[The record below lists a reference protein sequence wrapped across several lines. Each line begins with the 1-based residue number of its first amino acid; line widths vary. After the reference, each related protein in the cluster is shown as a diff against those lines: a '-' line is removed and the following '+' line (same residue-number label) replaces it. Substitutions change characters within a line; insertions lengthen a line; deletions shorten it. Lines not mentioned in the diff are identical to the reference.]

1 MKLFHPEQGSY
12 TVSIGQLINLRL
24 IVFQEVQSQVHVCHR
39 YVQPLPLAPK
49 GADPAGGTICIN
61 SGLRNILYIPPIS
74 PRDDKGV
81 K

>member
-1 MKLFHPEQGSY
+1 M
-12 TVSIGQLINLRL
+12 
-24 IVFQEVQSQVHVCHR
+24 FQEVQSQVYVCHR

-81 K
+81 E